1 MPPTVDV
8 IERPSSSAFLLDTER
23 FAPANRRQ
31 VSGPGLRT
39 FLAITDLWGL
49 TESERL
55 LILGGPSRSTYYGWL
70 KAARDGR
77 DLILPTDT
85 LIRISA
91 ILGIHK
97 AMQILF
103 STDADCADWLRTPH
117 RSQPFGGQPPL
128 ALIAGGMQDG
138 LMAVRRF
145 LDAARGGQWMAPNG
159 ADLAAPLTDED
170 IVLA

>member
-77 DLILPTDT
+77 DLILLRKHGGVSWWVSPRERTWVSMLRGHVDT
-85 LIRISA
+85 PYRGFPRFSRA
-91 ILGIHK
+91 SRILGDT
-97 AMQILF
+97 
-103 STDADCADWLRTPH
+103 S
-117 RSQPFGGQPPL
+117 
-128 ALIAGGMQDG
+128 
-138 LMAVRRF
+138 
-145 LDAARGGQWMAPNG
+145 
-159 ADLAAPLTDED
+159 
-170 IVLA
+170 